1 MERSGDKE
9 ERGLQIT
16 LRLRSLKSFLL
27 VFVLIPL
34 LMCKSADNI
43 EIEAGSQGNSAAISG
58 KTETTIRNVT
68 TETVYYTVEKIGSP
82 DSPEERSLEVG
93 AIDRFPGM
101 YEIEVTF
108 VQAGEIVTYSL
119 DVGMPYSFRYNE
131 IDQLELYEGSHG
143 RSDAEDLAPWVP
155 TPMAVVDRM
164 MEMAEVDSETV
175 LYDLGCGDGRIVI
188 EAAKRFGARGI
199 GVDIDPVRIDESE
212 KNAKKEGVEHLVEFI
227 LGDVMKIDFS
237 RATVVAIYLLPESN
251 ELLRPLFEKQL
262 RKGAFVVTHNY
273 DIPGWE
279 DYEEDFD
286 TVVAKEGEEHDI
298 YLYRKK

>member
-1 MERSGDKE
+1 M
-9 ERGLQIT
+9 QIT
-16 LRLRSLKSFLL
+16 MRLRSLKSFLL

-108 VQAGEIVTYSL
+108 VQAGEFVTYSL

>member
-1 MERSGDKE
+1 MER
-9 ERGLQIT
+9 RGMQIT
-16 LRLRSLKSFLL
+16 MRLRSLKSFLL

-43 EIEAGSQGNSAAISG
+43 EIEAGSQGNSAAISR

-68 TETVYYTVEKIGSP
+68 KETVYYTVEKIGSP

-164 MEMAEVDSETV
+164 LEMAEVDSETV

-251 ELLRPLFEKQL
+251 EMLRPLFEKQL

-279 DYEEDFD
+279 DNEEDFD

>member
-1 MERSGDKE
+1 VFLKNEKE
-9 ERGLQIT
+9 KRGMKNTIGLGL
-16 LRLRSLKSFLL
+16 LRLFLL
-27 VFVLIPL
+27 VVIMSPFM
-34 LMCKSADNI
+34 MCKSADNI
-43 EIEAGSQGNSAAISG
+43 EIEAGTQGNSAAISG

-68 TETVYYTVEKIGSP
+68 KETVYYTVTKIGSP
-82 DSPEERSLEVG
+82 DSPEERALEVG
-93 AIDRFPGM
+93 AIDRFPGT
-101 YEIEVTF
+101 YEIEVAF
-108 VQAGEIVTYSL
+108 MQAGEIVTYSL

-131 IDQLELYEGSHG
+131 IDLLELYEGSHG

-164 MEMAEVDSETV
+164 LEMAEVDAETV

-188 EAAKRFGARGI
+188 EAAKRFGARGV
-199 GVDIDPVRIDESE
+199 GVDIDPVRIGESE
-212 KNAKKEGVEHLVEFI
+212 KNAKEEGVEHLVEFI

-237 RATVVAIYLLPESN
+237 RATVVTIYLLPESN

-279 DYEEDFD
+279 DNELDFD
-286 TVVAKEGEEHDI
+286 SVVTDDGEEHDI

>member
-1 MERSGDKE
+1 M
-9 ERGLQIT
+9 QIT
-16 LRLRSLKSFLL
+16 MRLRSLKSFLL

-68 TETVYYTVEKIGSP
+68 KEAVYYTVEKIGSP

-108 VQAGEIVTYSL
+108 VQAGEFVTYSL

>member
-1 MERSGDKE
+1 M
-9 ERGLQIT
+9 
-16 LRLRSLKSFLL
+16 RLRSLKSFLL

-108 VQAGEIVTYSL
+108 VQAGEFVTYSL

-279 DYEEDFD
+279 DNEEDFD

>member
-108 VQAGEIVTYSL
+108 VQAGEFVTYSL

-155 TPMAVVDRM
+155 TPMGVVDRM
-164 MEMAEVDSETV
+164 LEMAEVDSETV

-212 KNAKKEGVEHLVEFI
+212 KKCKKRGC
-227 LGDVMKIDFS
+227 
-237 RATVVAIYLLPESN
+237 
-251 ELLRPLFEKQL
+251 
-262 RKGAFVVTHNY
+262 
-273 DIPGWE
+273 
-279 DYEEDFD
+279 
-286 TVVAKEGEEHDI
+286 
-298 YLYRKK
+298 

>member
-1 MERSGDKE
+1 M
-9 ERGLQIT
+9 QIT
-16 LRLRSLKSFLL
+16 MRLRSLKSFLL

-68 TETVYYTVEKIGSP
+68 KETVYYTVEKIGSP
-82 DSPEERSLEVG
+82 DSPEERSLDVG

-108 VQAGEIVTYSL
+108 VQAGEFVTYSL

-164 MEMAEVDSETV
+164 LEMAEVDSETV

-279 DYEEDFD
+279 DNEEDFD

>member
-1 MERSGDKE
+1 M
-9 ERGLQIT
+9 QIT
-16 LRLRSLKSFLL
+16 MRLRSLKSFLL

-108 VQAGEIVTYSL
+108 VQAGEFVTYSL

-279 DYEEDFD
+279 DNEEDFD